1 MLRAVAS
8 RSGRLVSGLVCL
20 LARTWRLEVG
30 GLEHL
35 EEARD
40 RANGILYCFWHGRM
54 LELAVA
60 HAGRGV
66 GVLVSGHPDGV
77 LAERVV
83 RPLGYVPIRG
93 SSRRNALG
101 GFRAMLRHAQEG
113 GDLALTPDAH
123 SDGRVQP
130 GAVALAKR
138 TGHAL
143 LPVAAAA
150 DRRRRVDSWD
160 RFEIP
165 LPGARVRILYGEP
178 VFVPPGADR
187 AEMEACR
194 RRLEADLHDLH
205 ARAERSLT
213 GMSSRPV
220 ERPGVLIGS

>member
-1 MLRAVAS
+1 MRRPALRAVAS

-93 SSRRNALG
+93 SSRSG
-101 GFRAMLRHAQEG
+101 Y
-113 GDLALTPDAH
+113 
-123 SDGRVQP
+123 
-130 GAVALAKR
+130 
-138 TGHAL
+138 
-143 LPVAAAA
+143 
-150 DRRRRVDSWD
+150 
-160 RFEIP
+160 
-165 LPGARVRILYGEP
+165 RVRSRST
-178 VFVPPGADR
+178 VRAVTVTRCPPSTASTS
-187 AEMEACR
+187 A
-194 RRLEADLHDLH
+194 
-205 ARAERSLT
+205 S
-213 GMSSRPV
+213 
-220 ERPGVLIGS
+220 